1 MGIEQ
6 EQLKRNVID
15 RLKIKIIT
23 AEGVNLKTKDKSDTE
38 MVKQIKK
45 SIEEA
50 VNAAQ
55 NN

>member
-1 MGIEQ
+1 MGIESD
-6 EQLKRNVID
+6 QLNRRVID
-15 RLKIKIIT
+15 RLKYKIIT
-23 AEGVNLKTKDKSDTE
+23 AEGVNLKTKIKSDNE
-38 MVKQIKK
+38 MVKDIKK